1 MIRRWKRRRRL
12 LWAGVLL
19 GLVVIVAVLAIVD
32 AGLRFCDHLVSA
44 TRDRRWK
51 RKENKVF
58 RTTGLAGP
66 A

>member
-1 MIRRWKRRRRL
+1 MIRRWERRRRL

-19 GLVVIVAVLAIVD
+19 GLVVVVAVLAIVD
-32 AGLRFCDHLVSA
+32 AGLRLCDHLVSA
-44 TRDRRWK
+44 TRDRHWK
-51 RKENKVF
+51 RKENTVF